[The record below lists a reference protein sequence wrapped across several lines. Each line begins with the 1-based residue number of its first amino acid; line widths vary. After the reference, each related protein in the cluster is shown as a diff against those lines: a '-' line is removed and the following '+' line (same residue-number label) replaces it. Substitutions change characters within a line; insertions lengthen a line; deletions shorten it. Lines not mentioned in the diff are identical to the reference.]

1 MAKVK
6 KKNKPRG
13 YWSNPDNLLAE
24 LAKFDNN
31 WAEFCK
37 AHPSG
42 SRIAYRDKLVEKLG
56 IGIAHNTTNKQELVD
71 GYFIAYKLNKF
82 LSNRIYNKVELEKEG
97 YENSAKYL
105 RRLML

>member
-6 KKNKPRG
+6 KEKNKPHG

-56 IGIAHNTTNKQELVD
+56 IERR
-71 GYFIAYKLNKF
+71 AYQREADLKAMPRR
-82 LSNRIYNKVELEKEG
+82 RI
-97 YENSAKYL
+97 SAVPISQ
-105 RRLML
+105 